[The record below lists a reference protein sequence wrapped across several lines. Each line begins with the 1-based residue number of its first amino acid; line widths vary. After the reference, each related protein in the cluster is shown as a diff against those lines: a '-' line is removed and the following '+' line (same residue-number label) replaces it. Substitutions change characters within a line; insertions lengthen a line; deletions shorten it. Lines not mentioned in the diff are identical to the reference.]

1 MTGQGF
7 QLLCGTGRVDRGGQQ
22 DLGQVPQG
30 LHELGGV
37 VGLRGEGHGM
47 DGFNP

>member
-1 MTGQGF
+1 MIGQGF
-7 QLLCGTGRVDRGGQQ
+7 QLLYGTGRVDRGCEQ
-22 DLGQVPQG
+22 DVGDVPQG

-37 VGLRGEGHGM
+37 VGLGGVGHSI